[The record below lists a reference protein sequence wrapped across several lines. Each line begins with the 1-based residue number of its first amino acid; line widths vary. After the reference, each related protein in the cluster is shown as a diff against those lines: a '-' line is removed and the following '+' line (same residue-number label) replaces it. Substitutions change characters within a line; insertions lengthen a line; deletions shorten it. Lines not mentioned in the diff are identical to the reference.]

1 MVLKHSLHQLVDEL
15 PEEELS
21 TALRFLQYLKEVGG
35 ETYETY
41 LDGTD
46 DDGFADTVLSDPEDL
61 PALVTEEEEQAVGRR
76 RLAEVPH
83 LQVRPF
89 ELTPGLAPT
98 GRHPSCSYI
107 LQEESFS

>member
-61 PALVTEEEEQAVGRR
+61 PALVTEEEEQLSVADAWRKY
-76 RLAEVPH
+76 
-83 LQVRPF
+83 
-89 ELTPGLAPT
+89 LTSKSDPLSSLPD
-98 GRHPSCSYI
+98 
-107 LQEESFS
+107 